1 MSSTCC
7 LLSLIKTLSWQF
19 GGGIDFPKSFNW
31 CILWDKLS
39 RLPSRCVLFRLEGS
53 GFKFFLRIF
62 KYARWYTTLRR
73 FLEEPSSLL
82 VRPRLRL
89 LLLKTVLTC
98 CTGKGI
104 RPALPH
110 QGIDV
115 SFFKQT
121 GHEPSKIA
129 NPNPQTSNPKALN
142 KVCRAECTTSLCLT
156 SCNNASNIPE
166 KVTRPPNWPPQ
177 KATGVRK
184 LTRWKG
190 GTHPWIDY
198 HTKVPGSE
206 VKRLTWEFDFGT
218 WLITWLKSQHN
229 LARTCTYA
237 HPLGWENSSRSVA
250 DAQWKSFSRTPKLKF
265 VKCSKKFYI
274 QNEKART
281 GFWSWL
287 PIPLKVSCGNTYN
300 L

>member
-121 GHEPSKIA
+121 GHEPSKIV
-129 NPNPQTSNPKALN
+129 NPK
-142 KVCRAECTTSLCLT
+142 S
-156 SCNNASNIPE
+156 
-166 KVTRPPNWPPQ
+166 
-177 KATGVRK
+177 
-184 LTRWKG
+184 
-190 GTHPWIDY
+190 
-198 HTKVPGSE
+198 
-206 VKRLTWEFDFGT
+206 
-218 WLITWLKSQHN
+218 
-229 LARTCTYA
+229 
-237 HPLGWENSSRSVA
+237 
-250 DAQWKSFSRTPKLKF
+250 PKLKPQGPKQG
-265 VKCSKKFYI
+265 VSGGVHDVPMPHQLQQRIQHSRKGHTPAKLTKFSYSLLLASL
-274 QNEKART
+274 ELSDTRVYE
-281 GFWSWL
+281 L
-287 PIPLKVSCGNTYN
+287 
-300 L
+300 